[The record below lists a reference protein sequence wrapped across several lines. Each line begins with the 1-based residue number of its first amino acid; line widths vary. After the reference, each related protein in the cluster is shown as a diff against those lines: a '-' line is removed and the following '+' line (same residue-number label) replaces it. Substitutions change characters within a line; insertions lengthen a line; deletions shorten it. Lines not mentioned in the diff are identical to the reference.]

1 MNRTINCIVPIFW
14 SLTSVL
20 VLLYG
25 IWYTSSEYQ
34 VLVDWYQNLEP
45 NFYKNDVWSS
55 IFFTSQTKGFGETY
69 IWILFI
75 MSLIVAI
82 STRNIKL
89 DIKTQSFSPINWS
102 NCKVDLMIFMLG
114 MLIWFFWQSRA
125 AYATDEVFSA
135 INFAS
140 KPFFQTISF
149 YPLPN
154 NHIFFNALNHWLSIF
169 HDDLIWTGR
178 VISGLSFSI
187 ILVRIWT
194 FIGRFESDI
203 FIKLVFI
210 LLLSTIFPFIGFA
223 TQARGYNLQLLLAWI
238 AFEQVYFYLKTKD
251 TRHLSTYVI
260 VMTLG
265 MWTIPSFLFYW
276 IGLSVFVILSG
287 KSYRTLD
294 FKFIYASI
302 RILILSLILYIPVV
316 TFSGWQSVVAN
327 KYVAAPT
334 DLTTSEFFQSFFLS
348 NYFQGL
354 FNEWFGSGT
363 STWLAVILIILPI
376 GLVVMYKQKEQIV
389 LLRLFLSLVFGF
401 IAVSLIIK
409 KIPFY
414 RNVIIQCWFYWVI
427 LFLIIISLIK
437 DRTRFWKNMVVLIM
451 LTITIYF
458 TFLNFKRYP
467 FQLYYYDVN
476 AWVQSMKDT
485 DLSNLKNQ
493 YVFIEDESFYW
504 HPQIQKVTKQTK
516 YGGKIDLLSDILVI
530 ETTRKDKVDTLIWQQ
545 MLQSGE
551 TLFFKRRK

>member
-1 MNRTINCIVPIFW
+1 
-14 SLTSVL
+14 
-20 VLLYG
+20 
-25 IWYTSSEYQ
+25 
-34 VLVDWYQNLEP
+34 
-45 NFYKNDVWSS
+45 
-55 IFFTSQTKGFGETY
+55 
-69 IWILFI
+69 
-75 MSLIVAI
+75 
-82 STRNIKL
+82 
-89 DIKTQSFSPINWS
+89 
-102 NCKVDLMIFMLG
+102 
-114 MLIWFFWQSRA
+114 
-125 AYATDEVFSA
+125 
-135 INFAS
+135 
-140 KPFFQTISF
+140 
-149 YPLPN
+149 
-154 NHIFFNALNHWLSIF
+154 
-169 HDDLIWTGR
+169 
-178 VISGLSFSI
+178 
-187 ILVRIWT
+187 
-194 FIGRFESDI
+194 
-203 FIKLVFI
+203 
-210 LLLSTIFPFIGFA
+210 
-223 TQARGYNLQLLLAWI
+223 
-238 AFEQVYFYLKTKD
+238 
-251 TRHLSTYVI
+251 
-260 VMTLG
+260 G

-302 RILILSLILYIPVV
+302 RIFILSLILYIPAV

-363 STWLAVILIILPI
+363 STWLAVILIILPV

-389 LLRLFLSLVFGF
+389 LVRLFLSLVFGF

-451 LTITIYF
+451 LTITIHF

-516 YGGKIDLLSDILVI
+516 SGGKIDLLSDILVI
-530 ETTRKDKVDTLIWQQ
+530 ETNRKDKVDSLIWQQ